1 MKRLTIYGMMML
13 CALSFTFISCG
24 DDKDDDAPTHFSVT
38 PDNVTLYAGQ
48 EKQLSATGAIQWS
61 SDNEFVASVDEQGK
75 VTAHH
80 IGTANIFASDGNAM
94 GQCAVTVQPQ
104 YNCWATPLMTWRASM
119 SEIAAAETH
128 QLETAKEDKY
138 LVYSYTEGSTQAY
151 VQYVFDNRGLEG
163 INVLV
168 NGTTEFGNIAYFL
181 NERYLYYTQT
191 EAGIY
196 YFIDSN
202 SLETATLAVALGTIS
217 EDGNYFTI
225 ATYIPQNLPSRPID
239 APKRVM
245 SLNKNIT
252 AEMLAKLTKE
262 GKR

>member
-13 CALSFTFISCG
+13 CALAFTFISCG

-48 EKQLSATGAIQWS
+48 EKQLSASGAIQWS
-61 SDNEFVASVDEQGK
+61 SDNEFVATVDEQGK

-104 YNCWATPLMTWRASM
+104 YNCWATPLFNWGASM
-119 SEIAAAETH
+119 NQIRAAESH
-128 QLETAKEDKY
+128 PLETVADRY

-151 VQYVFDNRGLEG
+151 VQYVFDDGGLEG
-163 INVLV
+163 INVLADDS
-168 NGTTEFGNIAYFL
+168 EFNNVAYFL
-181 NERYLYYTQT
+181 LERYCYAQ
-191 EAGIY
+191 ENGGRY
-196 YFIDSN
+196 YFIN
-202 SLETATLAVALGTIS
+202 STSLDTTTMLVVLSSLTNNGSTV
-217 EDGNYFTI
+217 TVV
-225 ATYIPQNLPSRPID
+225 TYCPYRVVE

-262 GKR
+262 AKR